1 MNETSRVFW
10 TLLPF
15 KIKIKIKGLKNS
27 SFEDGVSTSKQQV
40 SPPAG
45 DRFIHSVNKQKEQ
58 IKQVQPL

>member
-10 TLLPF
+10 TLLLF

-40 SPPAG
+40 LALLLDIDS
-45 DRFIHSVNKQKEQ
+45 FI
-58 IKQVQPL
+58 P